1 MDWLQY
7 LFIFIVLI
15 GILLAV
21 TLFVIVVDKL
31 LGDPT
36 AKKIIINDE
45 TEIEVYGE
53 DTVLNTLSDNN
64 IFLPSSCGGK
74 GTCGTCT
81 FKLVEGGGPMKP
93 IERSFINAKAEAEGT
108 RLSCQVK
115 VSSDLKIVLPPG
127 LLDAAVYKTKIGEI
141 TDLTYDI
148 KLVKFDLIEPKT
160 MDFKP
165 GQFIQ
170 IKVPGIDVV
179 RAYSIA
185 SDPAVNTS
193 VELMIRQVYKGKATT
208 FVHKALMEADS
219 LEIDGPFGDF
229 YLNEESNKD
238 IICIAGGSGMAPI
251 KSILYRLEA
260 MGMPR
265 KVKYFFGAR
274 TQKDL
279 YLTEELMD
287 ISKRFP
293 NFEYI
298 PALSHADDDETWQG
312 EKGLITDVVRRLSG
326 NLKDSEAYLC
336 GSPGMID
343 ACITV
348 LKDLEMPEEEIR
360 FDKF

>member
-1 MDWLQY
+1 MDLMQY
-7 LFIFIVLI
+7 LFIFIVLV
-15 GILLAV
+15 GVLLAV
-21 TLFVIVVDKL
+21 TAFIIVVDKL
-31 LGDPT
+31 LGDQS
-36 AKKIIINDE
+36 AKIITINDD
-45 TEIEVYGE
+45 TQIEVYGD
-53 DTVLNTLSDNN
+53 DTVLNTLADNK
-64 IFLPSSCGGK
+64 IYLPSSCGGK

-81 FKLVEGGGPMKP
+81 FRLVEGGTPMKP
-93 IERSFINAKAEAEGT
+93 VERAFINAKAEAEGV
-108 RLSCQVK
+108 RLSCQVR

-127 LLDAAVYKTKIGEI
+127 LMDAEVYKTKIAKL

-148 KLVKFDLIEPKT
+148 KLVKFDLIEPNV
-160 MDFKP
+160 MEFKP

-185 SDPAVNTS
+185 SDPADTSS
-193 VELMIRQVYKGKATT
+193 VELMIRLVPKGAATT
-208 FVHKALMEADS
+208 FIHKALMESDS

-229 YLNEESNKD
+229 YLNEQSNKD

-251 KSILYRLEA
+251 RSILYRLEA
-260 MGMPR
+260 MGMKR

-279 YLTEELMD
+279 YLTDELME

-293 NFEYI
+293 NFTYI
-298 PALSHADDDETWQG
+298 PALSHADDDETWKG

-343 ACITV
+343 ACINV